1 MPATGSTGSLRRA
14 DSQRPASLV
23 RLVQLIVDSAL
34 PAAREARKIA
44 GLSDETDELLA
55 VTSSPEPVPV
65 QMWEE

>member
-1 MPATGSTGSLRRA
+1 
-14 DSQRPASLV
+14 
-23 RLVQLIVDSAL
+23 LVQLIVDSAL
-34 PAAREARKIA
+34 PAARKIA